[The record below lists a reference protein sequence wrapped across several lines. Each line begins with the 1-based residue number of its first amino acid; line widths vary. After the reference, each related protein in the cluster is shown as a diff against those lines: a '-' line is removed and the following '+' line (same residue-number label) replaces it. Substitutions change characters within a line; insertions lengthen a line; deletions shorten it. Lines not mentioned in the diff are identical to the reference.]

1 MRLFQVFVTVVVV
14 LCLIKLRW
22 PKRKN
27 ERIFFLNENWKLEF
41 GKDVRPR
48 CRLLR
53 LCSLLGSLSKHDVD
67 GSENV
72 I

>member
-27 ERIFFLNENWKLEF
+27 ERIFFLMKTGNLN
-41 GKDVRPR
+41 
-48 CRLLR
+48 
-53 LCSLLGSLSKHDVD
+53 LGNTYVLVADCCVCALY
-67 GSENV
+67 
-72 I
+72 